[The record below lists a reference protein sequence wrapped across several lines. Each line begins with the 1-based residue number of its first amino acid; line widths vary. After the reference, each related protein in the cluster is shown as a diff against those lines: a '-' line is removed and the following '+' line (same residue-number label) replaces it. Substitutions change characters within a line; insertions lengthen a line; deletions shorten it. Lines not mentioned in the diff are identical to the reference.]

1 MLSTTN
7 MHMFNQDGTIV
18 KMKNV
23 KSILKE
29 FYNFRLGWYKKRKNY
44 LIDKLNNE
52 LIYLDSRIKFIL
64 DIIENKLK
72 INNRKK
78 EDIEE
83 YLENNSYP
91 KKQNEIEGKIKNNY
105 DYLIKM
111 PIWNLT
117 YEKKEELLKEL
128 NNKKE
133 ILSEI
138 ENKTIEKMW
147 LEDLEIFEKEYEKYI
162 KDRLSGLEEEEKP
175 KLKSKKSK
183 VKP

>member
-1 MLSTTN
+1 
-7 MHMFNQDGTIV
+7 
-18 KMKNV
+18 
-23 KSILKE
+23 
-29 FYNFRLGWYKKRKNY
+29 
-44 LIDKLNNE
+44 
-52 LIYLDSRIKFIL
+52 
-64 DIIENKLK
+64 
-72 INNRKK
+72 
-78 EDIEE
+78 
-83 YLENNSYP
+83 
-91 KKQNEIEGKIKNNY
+91 
-105 DYLIKM
+105 M

-162 KDRLSGLEEEEKP
+162 KDRLSELEEEEKP